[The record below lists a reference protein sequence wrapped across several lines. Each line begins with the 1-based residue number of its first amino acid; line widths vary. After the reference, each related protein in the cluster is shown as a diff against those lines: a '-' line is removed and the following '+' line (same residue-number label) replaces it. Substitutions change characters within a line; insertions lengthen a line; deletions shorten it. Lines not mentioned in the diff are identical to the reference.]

1 MKKKNEFEKMKN
13 ELGVKMKKKAKGP
26 NPLSVKKKI
35 QKNNIPNNNTNLEG
49 TNKKKRTH
57 KRRKKV

>member
-35 QKNNIPNNNTNLEG
+35 
-49 TNKKKRTH
+49 
-57 KRRKKV
+57 